1 MNLATIHSLW
11 TVLLMILF
19 LGIVIWAYSSR
30 RKKQFDAAARMPLED
45 DDSHLLPQTGME
57 IPTDFPS
64 PSGRGQRVREIVPRS
79 SLPLTP
85 IPSPE
90 GRGGRAEHA
99 CAQPDSLGGEPS
111 ALRATSF
118 TRGDEKHG

>member
-19 LGIVIWAYSSR
+19 LGIVVWAYSSR

-45 DDSHLLPQTGME
+45 EDSHLLPQTGIE

-64 PSGRGQRVREIVPRS
+64 PSGRGQRVREIIPHS
-79 SLPLTP
+79 SLTP
-85 IPSPE
+85 TPSPE
-90 GRGGRAEHA
+90 GRGERAERA
-99 CAQPDSLGGEPS
+99 CAQPDSLRGEPN